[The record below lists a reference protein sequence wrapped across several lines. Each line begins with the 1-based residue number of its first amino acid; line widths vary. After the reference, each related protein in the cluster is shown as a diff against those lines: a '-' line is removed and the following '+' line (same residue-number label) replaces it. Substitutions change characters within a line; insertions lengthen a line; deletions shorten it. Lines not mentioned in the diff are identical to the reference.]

1 MPIVACSGLKG
12 KAEQSVVYSKTAIG
26 ADTAVDCMFL
36 NRLTG
41 PALAA
46 NSRERYYFALFRC
59 LQAALLVL
67 WVFSPFA
74 PYYDHFSA
82 LNPLKL
88 MSLAFMFVALAIFLT
103 ERQSIFGKRLFRIF
117 SLDVLVFGLL
127 AWMLPQGFESVSLL
141 MLVNL
146 AAAGLLLKPWQSTLL
161 TFAAIGVLLARF
173 SVDLWL
179 SAITPDITQ
188 PLMYAAI
195 YLSTVL
201 FCQLLAKRALDSQA
215 LADERG
221 LQLAEMA
228 QMNELIIK
236 RMRTGVILLD
246 AERQIVL
253 CNEAASQLCQIPLE
267 YGKPIAE
274 TLPKLEALLQ
284 HWVANPKDKSN
295 AVVLQEGGPELIP
308 RFIRVNHHAVQILV
322 FLEDSRVF
330 SGRADELQLANLGR
344 LSASIAHEIR
354 NPLAAISYAQQLL
367 SESAVLNTSDTRLLD
382 IIGTQS
388 QRMDGI
394 ITNVLKLAKREAAF
408 PQILALNSEIERVL
422 REHLIIHPEDA
433 AKIHFHPDSQDTL
446 GLFDALHL
454 QQVLHILLSNA
465 LTYGHSPDK
474 PARIKI
480 SIHTEY
486 GQPSIDVIDHGPG
499 IADAARDRLFSP
511 FNTCSEHGTGLGLY
525 IARQLA
531 EANQAQL
538 SYEPLFGGGSRF
550 SLRLSNGHSLLV
562 G

>member
-1 MPIVACSGLKG
+1 ML
-12 KAEQSVVYSKTAIG
+12 
-26 ADTAVDCMFL
+26 L
-36 NRLTG
+36 NRSTG
-41 PALAA
+41 PASAA

-74 PYYDHFSA
+74 PYYADFNA

-88 MSLAFMFVALAIFLT
+88 MSLAFLFVAVAIFLT

-146 AAAGLLLKPWQSTLL
+146 AAAGLLLRPWQSTLL

-179 SAITPDITQ
+179 GTTAPDIAQ

-236 RMRTGVILLD
+236 RMRTGVILLG

-253 CNEAASQLCQIPLE
+253 CNEAASQLCQNPLE

-274 TLPKLEALLQ
+274 PLPKLDALLQ
-284 HWVANPKDKSN
+284 HWLAHPKDKSS
-295 AVVLQEGGPELIP
+295 ALVLQEGGPELIP

-367 SESAVLNTSDTRLLD
+367 AESAVLNTSDTRLLD

-408 PQILALNSEIERVL
+408 PQILALNTEIERVL
-422 REHLIIHPEDA
+422 REHLTIHPDDA
-433 AKIHFHPDSQDTL
+433 AKIQFHPDTQDTL

-454 QQVLHILLSNA
+454 QQVLHILLNNA
-465 LTYGHSPDK
+465 LIYGHSLDK
-474 PARIKI
+474 PAHIKI
-480 SIHTEY
+480 SIHTEH

-499 IADAARDRLFSP
+499 IAEAARERLFSP
-511 FNTCSEHGTGLGLY
+511 FNTSTEHGTGLGLY

-562 G
+562 S